1 MVADPLENLQSKLGY
16 HFKNPKWATK
26 ALTHSSTGNAKNY
39 ERLEFVGD
47 RVLGLVMAEVLFTT
61 FPDESEGGLA
71 KRHSALV
78 QGRTLADIAQEINL
92 GEDVILSVAERE
104 AGGAENENILADVME
119 ALFAALYLDGGLEAV
134 KEIIIKLWGDRVQ
147 TLKKAPQDPKTALQE
162 WVQARGLPL
171 PEYDVVNRQGPDH
184 QPVFTVQVDV
194 VGYAPVHAEGS
205 SRRQAEKA
213 AAKAMLSTLKKGKK
227 A

>member
-92 GEDVILSVAERE
+92 GEDVILSAAERE